1 MGQPIELTFLPGLRE
16 SVTEEVRA
24 VLPGVRKVRAVPGRE
39 DAVLCSVTDLRPVL
53 SLRTVVAPFLAL
65 SFEVPRPKSLS
76 SGEHFPRIVDSI
88 AQAKQLNR
96 ADPLRTFRIEAAG
109 SDSPVFRRLAD
120 QLAAATGL
128 VPVTTDGDCVIRF
141 RRSVEGTGWDVLV
154 RLTKR
159 PLSTRTWRSQGHPA
173 AVNATIAAAMVRLT
187 EPAATD
193 RVANPMCGSGTLLIE
208 RLLAGPAAAAVGV
221 DVDPAAL
228 DACAGNLASAGL
240 TDRVRLCRGDIT
252 DAGWEEGGPFDV
264 LLADPPWGD
273 KTGRHETN
281 EALHESL
288 LRRASEVGTD
298 NARMVVLTHEIAIMQ
313 RCLRRARDLWEIHA
327 ETRVFAKGHHPRIY
341 LLGRKP

>member
-1 MGQPIELTFLPGLRE
+1 
-16 SVTEEVRA
+16 
-24 VLPGVRKVRAVPGRE
+24 
-39 DAVLCSVTDLRPVL
+39 
-53 SLRTVVAPFLAL
+53 
-65 SFEVPRPKSLS
+65 
-76 SGEHFPRIVDSI
+76 
-88 AQAKQLNR
+88 
-96 ADPLRTFRIEAAG
+96 
-109 SDSPVFRRLAD
+109 
-120 QLAAATGL
+120 
-128 VPVTTDGDCVIRF
+128 
-141 RRSVEGTGWDVLV
+141 
-154 RLTKR
+154 
-159 PLSTRTWRSQGHPA
+159 
-173 AVNATIAAAMVRLT
+173 MVRLT